1 VVLVGLEV
9 VLLLYHA
16 QHLLVVEAVQLLE
29 AHLEVVDQEQM
40 VVVMVVALVLLE
52 QMPLETQAVEA
63 EVLLTLLTLV

>member
-1 VVLVGLEV
+1 MALEV
-9 VLLLYHA
+9 VLLLYQA